1 MLFFFL
7 KDFKISLIEEFI
19 ENCQDGVLFIEVWG
33 YRVIFIGNS
42 EIDIVK
48 TVKVKIRFLIER

>member
-33 YRVIFIGNS
+33 YRVIFIGNN